1 MAPRSAGPT
10 QLSLDDLGAPLCDVT
25 FCVIDLETTG
35 GSPTSCG
42 ITEIGAVKL
51 RGGECLGTFQT
62 LVNPGCAIP
71 PEITVLTGIT
81 QSMVYP
87 APRIENVLPTL
98 LEFIGDA
105 VIVGHNVRFDLGF
118 LQAALERAE
127 RPRLTNRAV
136 DTVAL
141 ARRLVRDEV
150 PNCKL
155 GTLAER
161 LRLPHRPSHRA
172 LDDALTPGDLLHLL
186 IERAG
191 RLGVTGLDDLLTLPT
206 MAGHAQAGKLRLTD
220 ALPRTPG
227 VYLFRSASGDVLYV
241 GKATNLRARVRSYFS
256 GDERRKVGALLRETV
271 RIDHIETPHPLAAA
285 VHEVRLIHR
294 FTPQYNRRSK
304 DWSKYVYVKLTLH
317 ETFPRLSIVKE
328 IRPDGGLHIGPL
340 TSRSAAQRVID
351 AIHSSVP
358 LRRCSARI
366 TARTQRE
373 APCTAAQLGVSLC
386 PCAGGVDPDDY
397 AHIVERA
404 VRGLTTEPDLLL
416 APLAERLAMLAHEER
431 FEEAADV
438 RDRAEALSGALRR
451 QRRFDRLRR
460 AGRLHIELPDGSGV
474 LLESGRLAAAWGPGQ
489 APLDTLHPTTDD
501 TTADDL
507 DDPCAPLPRELADEF
522 ACVAAWLDNN
532 AQDLTLVACDG
543 EFTSAI
549 PTVESFTPRR
559 SPVVSGDRHADPVD
573 QPDHRRDHRSS
584 VHTSSRRSSTPRA
597 APESIER

>member
-10 QLSLDDLGAPLCDVT
+10 QLSLDDLGTPLCDVT

-35 GSPTSCG
+35 GSPISCG

-71 PEITVLTGIT
+71 PSITVLTGIT
-81 QSMVYP
+81 ESMVYP
-87 APRIENVLPTL
+87 APRIEHVLPTL

-118 LQAALERAE
+118 LQAALERDGRA
-127 RPRLTNRAV
+127 RLDNRSV

-172 LDDALTPGDLLHLL
+172 LDDALATGDLLHLL

-220 ALPRTPG
+220 DLPRTPG
-227 VYLFRSASGDVLYV
+227 VYIFRSASGDVLYV
-241 GKATNLRARVRSYFS
+241 GKATNLRSRVRSYFS

-271 RIDHIETPHPLAAA
+271 RIDHIETPHALAAA

-294 FTPQYNRRSK
+294 FMPQYNRQSK

-317 ETFPRLSIVKE
+317 ENFPRLSIVKE
-328 IRPDGGLHIGPL
+328 IRDDGGLHIGPL

-351 AIHSSVP
+351 AVHSAVP
-358 LRRCSARI
+358 LRRCSTRVSARS
-366 TARTQRE
+366 QRE

-386 PCAGGVDPDDY
+386 PCAGGIDPEQYARIVD
-397 AHIVERA
+397 RA
-404 VRGLTTEPDLLL
+404 VRGLTTEPELLL
-416 APLAERLAMLAHEER
+416 TPLADRLAMLAHEER

-460 AGRLHIELPDGSGV
+460 AGRLRVELPDGSGAELV
-474 LLESGRLAAAWGPGQ
+474 GGRLIAAWGPGQ
-489 APLDTLHPTTDD
+489 PTPPALELGDHPPLP
-501 TTADDL
+501 
-507 DDPCAPLPRELADEF
+507 DDPSSPLPRESADEF
-522 ACVAAWLDNN
+522 ACVAAWFDRN
-532 AQDLTLVACDG
+532 AHELRITSCDG
-543 EFTSAI
+543 EFSSAL
-549 PTVESFTPRR
+549 PAVESFTPRR
-559 SPVVSGDRHADPVD
+559 SPVAADARLTEQLD
-573 QPDHRRDHRSS
+573 QPDRRRGHRSS
-584 VHTSSRRSSTPRA
+584 AHTSTRRSSTLRA
-597 APESIER
+597 APESIDR